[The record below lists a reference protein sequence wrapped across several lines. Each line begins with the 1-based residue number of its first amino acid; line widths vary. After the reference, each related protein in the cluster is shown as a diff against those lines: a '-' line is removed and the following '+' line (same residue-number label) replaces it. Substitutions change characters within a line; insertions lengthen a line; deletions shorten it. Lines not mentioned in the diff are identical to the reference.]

1 MIMMYLHR
9 GDDDDDDDDDNH
21 DLALVSVQAFHFLFA
36 NQIKSV
42 LKAKQ

>member
-1 MIMMYLHR
+1 MIMMYLLR
-9 GDDDDDDDDDNH
+9 GDDDDDDDNH

>member
-1 MIMMYLHR
+1 MIIMRLHR
-9 GDDDDDDDDDNH
+9 VDDDDNH
-21 DLALVSVQAFHFLFA
+21 DLALDSVQAFHFLFA

>member
-9 GDDDDDDDDDNH
+9 GDDDDDDDNH